1 MVCKWLN
8 ICPLRELEAQEKLNI
23 KWKKEYCES
32 KDKWKKCKRY
42 QLEEKG
48 IYHQEIL
55 PNGEKIK
62 VEGQRKLMVVK

>member
-8 ICPLRELEAQEKLNI
+8 ICPLRELEAQGKLDI

-32 KDKWKKCKRY
+32 ENNWKNCKRY

-48 IYHQEIL
+48 IYHPNNML

-62 VEGQRKLMVVK
+62 